1 MKALFLLTWSWVLQ
15 AGDALMQLLPIIG
28 ESPLGTASLITVT
41 GICAPLLEETVFR
54 GFLLPSLTKW

>member
-1 MKALFLLTWSWVLQ
+1 MLTFSVALQ

-28 ESPLGTASLITVT
+28 SSPLGTASLIVVT

-54 GFLLPSLTKW
+54 GFFLPALTKW